1 MKNRLG
7 KDNSGFSLIELI
19 VAVLIIAIISGGAI
33 MAFNSIFSSQA
44 EAAAKNVVNALKQTR
59 AFALGKENKDTTMT
73 GDTTQV
79 YAKFY
84 YSGDTLNVDVCKD
97 DASGTA
103 VLHNQQISGVPFKVK
118 FYKVSGASETE
129 AFTMGDTD
137 VVKMYFKKSTGG
149 VASVARYSAAGSPI
163 GSPVTGVNKLTVC
176 RASNEDNK
184 KSLVIVE
191 LTGRCYVDND

>member
-44 EAAAKNVVNALKQTR
+44 DAAAKNVVNVLKQTR
-59 AFALGKENKDTTMT
+59 AFALVKENKDIT
-73 GDTTQV
+73 GGATEV

-84 YSGDTLNVDVCKD
+84 YSGNTLNVDVCKD
-97 DASGTA
+97 NGSSTE

-118 FYKVSGASETE
+118 FLKVSGGSETE
-129 AFTMGDTD
+129 VLTMGDTD
-137 VVKMYFKKSTGG
+137 IVRMYFKKSTGG
-149 VASVARYSAAGSPI
+149 VASVGKYNASGTLI
-163 GSPVTGVNKLTVC
+163 GSLQTGINKLTVY

-184 KSLVIVE
+184 KSLVLVE
-191 LTGRCYVDND
+191 LTGRCFVDD

>member
-33 MAFNSIFSSQA
+33 MAFNSIFSSQSD
-44 EAAAKNVVNALKQTR
+44 AAAKNVVNVLKQTR
-59 AFALGKENKDTTMT
+59 AFALGKENKDVT
-73 GDTTQV
+73 GGATEV

-97 DASGTA
+97 NGVNTEI
-103 VLHNQQISGVPFKVK
+103 LHNQSISGVPFKVK
-118 FYKVSGASETE
+118 FIKVSGASETE
-129 AFTMGDTD
+129 VLTMGDTD

-149 VASVARYSAAGSPI
+149 VASVGKYNSAGALQGSLQ
-163 GSPVTGVNKLTVC
+163 TGINKLKVC
-176 RASNEDNK
+176 RASNEDMYK
-184 KSLVIVE
+184 DLVLVE
-191 LTGRCYVDND
+191 LTGRCYVDN

>member
-33 MAFNSIFSSQA
+33 IAFNSIFSSQA
-44 EAAAKNVVNALKQTR
+44 DAAAKNVVNVLKQTR
-59 AFALGKENKDTTMT
+59 AFALGKENKDIT
-73 GDTTQV
+73 GGATEV

-84 YSGDTLNVDVCKD
+84 YSGNTLNVDVCKD
-97 DASGTA
+97 NGSSTE

-118 FYKVSGASETE
+118 FLKVSGGSETE
-129 AFTMGDTD
+129 VLTMGDTD
-137 VVKMYFKKSTGG
+137 IVRMYFKKSTGG
-149 VASVARYSAAGSPI
+149 VASVGKYNASGTLI
-163 GSPVTGVNKLTVC
+163 GSLQTGVNKLTVY

-184 KSLVIVE
+184 KSLVLVE
-191 LTGRCYVDND
+191 LTGRCFVDD